1 MDLDNNMKDR
11 LNRIEQLSKIYKE
24 FLDKNDQDHA
34 LAISMLDKHLLKTW
48 FYSSSTREDYV
59 LAVRTY
65 LGYE

>member
-1 MDLDNNMKDR
+1 MKDR
-11 LNRIEQLSKIYKE
+11 LNRIEQLSKIYRE

-34 LAISMLDKHLLKTW
+34 IAISMLDKHLLKTW
-48 FYSSSTREDYV
+48 FYSQSTREDYV